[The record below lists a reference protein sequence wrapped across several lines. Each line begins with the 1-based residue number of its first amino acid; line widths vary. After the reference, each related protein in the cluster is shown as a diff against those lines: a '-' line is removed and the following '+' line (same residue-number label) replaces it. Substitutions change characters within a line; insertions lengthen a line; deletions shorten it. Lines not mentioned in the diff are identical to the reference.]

1 MSSKPKVKR
10 SKSIPKKSAKPKFQK
25 DISAPNSNPSTPR
38 ATPDVVNEEP
48 PNDDSTARSSGPT
61 PSNLYVIN
69 EANSVMSEAQLG
81 IIEDTNEGFNSRLS
95 MESFEDIELL
105 PSLKSSAA
113 DSSRFTSTGEKKKV
127 KFSLNGAA
135 W

>member
-1 MSSKPKVKR
+1 
-10 SKSIPKKSAKPKFQK
+10 
-25 DISAPNSNPSTPR
+25 
-38 ATPDVVNEEP
+38 VVNEEP

-105 PSLKSSAA
+105 SSLKSSAA

>member
-1 MSSKPKVKR
+1 MSSKPNVKR
-10 SKSIPKKSAKPKFQK
+10 SKSIPKKSARPKFQK
-25 DISAPNSNPSTPR
+25 DISAPNSNSSTPR
-38 ATPDVVNEEP
+38 ATPVLNEES
-48 PNDDSTARSSGPT
+48 PNDDSTAHSTGPT

-69 EANSVMSEAQLG
+69 ETNSVMSEAQLD

-105 PSLKSSAA
+105 SSLKSGAG
-113 DSSRFTSTGEKKKV
+113 DSSRITSNGEKKKV